1 MAQTQISNFRRR
13 CRPSGPHFS
22 IETPP
27 GRPAHGAA
35 RGAHFV
41 FVLFSPPAVYR
52 AARAAQVA
60 LPTLPSTVKPR
71 LRWNAFTAVS
81 VLLPK

>member
-35 RGAHFV
+35 RGRTS
-41 FVLFSPPAVYR
+41 FSPPAVYR

-60 LPTLPSTVKPR
+60 LPTLPSTVRPR